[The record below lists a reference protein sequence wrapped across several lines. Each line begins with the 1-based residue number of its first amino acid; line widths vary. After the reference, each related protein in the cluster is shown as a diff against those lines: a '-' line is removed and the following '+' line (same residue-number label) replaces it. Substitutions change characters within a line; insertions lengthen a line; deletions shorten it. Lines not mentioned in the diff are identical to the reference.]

1 MIRRALASI
10 RRNPEEVRA
19 STTRLVVGL
28 GNVGAKYVRT
38 RHNLGFEV
46 IDELARRWDAMGPRS
61 RFDARLQEVKVGDAR
76 VVLAAPTTMMNN
88 SGFAVAQLANWYK
101 VPTTDILVIYDELDL
116 PFGTLKLRSSGG
128 AGGHNGVRSII
139 TQLGTQEFHRLRI
152 GVGRPTS
159 GSTIGFLLSRFSAQE
174 QQALPNLI
182 ELSADAADCWA
193 RDGLERAMNEFNRR
207 SIDLPG
213 DLARSGSES
222 RGS

>member
-19 STTRLVVGL
+19 SETRLLVGL

-46 IDELARRWDAMGPRS
+46 VDELAGRWDATNPRS
-61 RFDARLQEVKVGDAR
+61 RFDARLQEVTSDDAR

-101 VPTTDILVIYDELDL
+101 LSPTDILIIYDELDL

-128 AGGHNGVRSII
+128 AGGHNGVRSVIS
-139 TQLGTQEFHRLRI
+139 QLGTQEFHRLRI

-159 GSTIGFLLSRFSAQE
+159 GSTIGFLLSRFSVAE
-174 QQALPNLI
+174 QQALPDLI
-182 ELSADAADCWA
+182 ALSADAAESWT

-213 DLARSGSES
+213 EFARSGVES
-222 RGS
+222 GES